1 VSGAR
6 TRTVFRWMAAWNDEK
21 EERWLAE
28 QERAGWRLKT
38 VHPIGYVLEEAPPAN
53 AAYRLDFGPPRRA
66 DREEYLGLYR
76 DAGWELAGTRGPW
89 HFFRKAVADG
99 APPPE
104 IFTDVESRV
113 AKYRRA
119 IALWAVLC
127 GVIVSQMATNLS
139 RYGASSPIF
148 YVHLAVVAALAFCL
162 FRLAHVIGTL
172 RRRGRA

>member
-76 DAGWELAGTRGPW
+76 DAGWELVGRRGPW

-99 APPPE
+99 APLPE

-113 AKYRRA
+113 AKYRRSL
-119 IALWAVLC
+119 ALWAVIFA
-127 GVIVSQMATNLS
+127 VIASQMATNLA
-139 RYGASSPIF
+139 RRGASNAIF
-148 YVHLAVVAALAFCL
+148 YVQLAVLAALGFT
-162 FRLAHVIGTL
+162 FVRVVRLIGAL
-172 RRRGRA
+172 RRRG